1 MAVQP
6 TNANYANTPPALV
19 PMRTRYYD
27 GVTAEA
33 LDVRV
38 RASTIDLTISR
49 ADNSTVVARWPV
61 TDLVVL
67 GDTEHEAV
75 PAVAPRGSDAR
86 LVIEDPEQRRQL
98 AQTVPALERLARPR
112 PSAGGR
118 IALFGSALVIV
129 IGLFWGGVEYGSEAV
144 APLVPHALQAKL
156 GEAVRDELV
165 DGKEMCLGNAGLAA
179 INRLANDLGRAAG
192 HPHKITVNVV
202 KGGPVNAFTLPGDIL
217 VFYSDLIT
225 QAKDSSQVAGV
236 LAHEIGHAV
245 HYHPIKGLTRQFG
258 VDVLLHSLTGG
269 FSDIGTLTSG
279 GGLLL
284 ALRNG
289 RAFEREADATGVE
302 LLEKLGV
309 RADGVA
315 SFFEQ
320 LMGKESTDAA
330 KMLGMWSSHP
340 PTAERIL
347 ATKRP
352 STGRPAFTEREWAAL
367 RSVCG
372 ETLRDPSSTRTPKD
386 PPTTVRP
393 RPR

>member
-1 MAVQP
+1 MAVLP
-6 TNANYANTPPALV
+6 PNATPANSPPALV

-38 RASTIDLTISR
+38 RASTIDLAISR
-49 ADNSTVVARWPV
+49 VDNSTVVARWPV
-61 TDLVVL
+61 ADLVVL

-98 AQTVPALERLARPR
+98 AHTVPALERLALPR

-118 IALFGSALVIV
+118 ILLFGGALAAGIA
-129 IGLFWGGVEYGSEAV
+129 LFWGGLEYGSESV
-144 APLVPHALQAKL
+144 APLVPHGLQARL
-156 GEAVRDELV
+156 GEAVRDELT
-165 DGKEMCLGNAGLAA
+165 DGKELCTGRAGLTA

-320 LMGKESTDAA
+320 LMGKEPTDTA
-330 KMLGMWSSHP
+330 KLLGMWSSHP
-340 PTAERIL
+340 PTAERIA
-347 ATKRP
+347 ATRRP
-352 STGRPAFTEREWAAL
+352 ATGRPAFTEAEWAAL
-367 RSVCG
+367 RAVCG
-372 ETLRDPSSTRTPKD
+372 GAGDPASTRTPKD